1 MNKKILLRLPLN
13 YSVQICIYRD
23 SSYNIP
29 YNNTKE
35 KPAYMFIHGDWLIM
49 A

>member
-1 MNKKILLRLPLN
+1 MNKKILLRLSLN
-13 YSVQICIYRD
+13 YNVQICIYKD
-23 SSYNIP
+23 GTYNIP

-35 KPAYMFIHGDWLIM
+35 KPAYMFIHEGWLIM